1 MEHLF
6 ISDLHLSPQRP
17 GTVSLFLR
25 FLRERAV
32 QGASLYI
39 LGDLF
44 DAWIGDDDSR
54 PPIPEIVASLR
65 QLADRGTQLF
75 FISGNRDFLVGEAFA
90 KASGCRLLPDTQVL
104 TLAGSRALLMHGD
117 LLCSDDRDYQEWRK
131 RLRNPVFISDFLSKS
146 IEQR

>member
-54 PPIPEIVASLR
+54 PPIPEIVAALR

-75 FISGNRDFLVGEAFA
+75 LSREIAIFWSARHSRKPADVVC
-90 KASGCRLLPDTQVL
+90 CRT
-104 TLAGSRALLMHGD
+104 RR
-117 LLCSDDRDYQEWRK
+117 C
-131 RLRNPVFISDFLSKS
+131 
-146 IEQR
+146 